1 MQKFPFHGEE
11 ADYLNSMVYADD
23 CLKRFF
29 NKVKKQSWYKNT
41 VFVLVSDHGHN
52 SPGIA
57 SPYLTETFKIP
68 CLLVGPV
75 IKEKYQGLKIDRVYS
90 QGDLAATLG
99 HQLALDVTKFPYS
112 RNMLSAR
119 TMEGAFISTI
129 RGFGFVNSKGGHI
142 YNMDAKEVVFDS
154 YENQTELNKNRR
166 LSNACLFRLF
176 SYFNNMDK

>member
-1 MQKFPFHGEE
+1 MLACWSGYKG
-11 ADYLNSMVYADD
+11 
-23 CLKRFF
+23 
-29 NKVKKQSWYKNT
+29 KVSGIKNR
-41 VFVLVSDHGHN
+41 
-52 SPGIA
+52 
-57 SPYLTETFKIP
+57 P
-68 CLLVGPV
+68 C
-75 IKEKYQGLKIDRVYS
+75 YS

-154 YENQTELNKNRR
+154 YGNQTELNKNRR